1 MLTEV
6 ATDEAYQRI
15 ERLRARAEAGITK
28 AIAGNGLTAHEVEG
42 DPEEILARSGESLN
56 AGQVTSSPAL
66 DPVFS
71 GHFYE
76 AIGEKVV
83 KR

>member
-1 MLTEV
+1 M
-6 ATDEAYQRI
+6 RNI
-15 ERLRARAEAGITK
+15 
-28 AIAGNGLTAHEVEG
+28 
-42 DPEEILARSGESLN
+42 N
-56 AGQVTSSPAL
+56 AGQVTTSPAL

>member
-1 MLTEV
+1 MIPGP
-6 ATDEAYQRI
+6 A
-15 ERLRARAEAGITK
+15 
-28 AIAGNGLTAHEVEG
+28 EVEG
-42 DPEEILARSGESLN
+42 DPAEILARFEEARL
-56 AGQVTSSPAL
+56 AGQVTESPAL

-71 GHFYE
+71 AHFYQ